1 MTPDLPE
8 ETALRPGALIR
19 PFLQTGAA
27 ADLDHGGPGD
37 DGAPRDGMSLRPF
50 LLTAGRVAGADSIAI
65 ETQVVTTDR
74 GQTAAGELGFESR
87 DIVALCGDPLSVAE
101 IAAQLC
107 LHLGVVRV
115 LVGDLSAQG
124 HLSVYL
130 PNADAPTDVDTL
142 LRVIRGLRAI
152 G

>member
-1 MTPDLPE
+1 MDLDLPDE
-8 ETALRPGALIR
+8 PAPPAGALIR
-19 PFLQTGAA
+19 PFLDTGAETAGPDGDADA
-27 ADLDHGGPGD
+27 AGPI
-37 DGAPRDGMSLRPF
+37 LRPF
-50 LLTAGRVAGADSIAI
+50 LLTAGRVAGQDSIAI
-65 ETQVVTTDR
+65 ETQVVATDQ
-74 GQTAAGELGFESR
+74 GHTEGAGLGFERR

-101 IAAQLC
+101 IAARLS

-115 LVGDLSAQG
+115 LVGDLAGEG

-130 PNADAPTDVDTL
+130 PNADAADDVDTL